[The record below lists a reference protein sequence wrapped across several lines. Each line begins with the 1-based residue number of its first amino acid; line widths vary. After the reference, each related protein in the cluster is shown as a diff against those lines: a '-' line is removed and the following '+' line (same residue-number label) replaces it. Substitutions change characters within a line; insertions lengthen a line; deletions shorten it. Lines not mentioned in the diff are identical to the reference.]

1 MKLLLRQKPYTP
13 VLLLMLAISLAGC
26 SRQVRVAGEWQEG
39 ASRDQSFTRVLVVG
53 LLADVGQRCDFEM
66 FMETQLRS
74 TGADA
79 KASCFLMDLDA
90 PVTRESVMAAVDE
103 YGADAVLT
111 TVLVQ
116 SAVGEK
122 VGGDRESRGGLDLK
136 AIGTGYESVYRG
148 GYGGYGRYGGY
159 GGYGVP
165 VVYGQFKEAP
175 VITTIAG
182 EVEILS
188 MFFATSDAS
197 LVYTLK
203 TIASDLH
210 SRESALAAITPP
222 IAERLQRDG
231 LLR

>member
-1 MKLLLRQKPYTP
+1 MKLLLKHKPYTP

-26 SRQVRVAGEWQEG
+26 SRQVRVDGSWQEG
-39 ASRDQSFTRVLVVG
+39 ASRDQSFTRVLVIALVPN
-53 LLADVGQRCDFEM
+53 AGQRCDFEL
-66 FMETQLRS
+66 FMETQIRN

-79 KASCFLMDLDA
+79 KASCYLMELDA
-90 PVTRESVMAAVDE
+90 PVTVESVDAAVAE

-116 SAVGEK
+116 SVGGVQ

-136 AIGTGYESVYRG
+136 RTGFGYENFYR
-148 GYGGYGRYGGY
+148 GGY

-165 VVYGQFKEAP
+165 VVYGQFREAA
-175 VITTIAG
+175 VITTVAG
-182 EVEILS
+182 AVEIMSTLY
-188 MFFATSDAS
+188 ATRDAS
-197 LVYTLK
+197 RVYNLK
-203 TIASDLH
+203 TTANDLH

-222 IAERLQRDG
+222 IAKRLQRDG

>member
-1 MKLLLRQKPYTP
+1 MKLFLRQKPYTP
-13 VLLLMLAISLAGC
+13 VLMLMLAISLSISLAGC

-53 LLADVGQRCDFEM
+53 LLADAGQRCDFEM

-79 KASCFLMDLDA
+79 KASCFLMDITA
-90 PVTRESVMAAVDE
+90 PVTFESVGAAVDE

-116 SAVGEK
+116 SAMGEQY
-122 VGGDRESRGGLDLK
+122 GGDRESRGGVYFK
-136 AIGTGYESVYRG
+136 ATGTGYESFYYR
-148 GYGGYGRYGGY
+148 GGY

-165 VVYGQFKEAP
+165 VVYGEFREAP
-175 VITTIAG
+175 VITTVAG
-182 EVEILS
+182 AVEILS
-188 MFFATSDAS
+188 TLYATRDAS
-197 LVYTLK
+197 PVYTLI
-203 TIASDLH
+203 TTATDLR